1 MAENLTYRV
10 FFDTDTDREFMIHPG
25 KFSAREIPAER
36 RSKDKASKVAK
47 TTQSQ
52 LRSYLYIMETNTETN
67 QIRYFRN
74 DGKTEVSSVNKVN
87 VSGIK
92 NIDRALMDKEEK
104 TEVKSEPV
112 QAVDKQAVPAPAVK
126 KEQPKAAPETKP
138 VQTQNTQAQAE
149 PKPVQT
155 ETKPVSRPANAVV
168 PKVEIPEDLFETT
181 AEFIEICRGIPVMI
195 SDLCNSLSREDQA
208 ISDILHYIELHDDIS
223 PEETASLVAS
233 IHAHRVERRKIKD
246 QFDLLVAIRTD
257 ISSASGN
264 HLDMPN
270 VTRITKSVMGDR
282 KYRPRIIN
290 DMQEEMENHSI
301 PAEQPVTEE
310 AAAPVI
316 PEVKET
322 VVQPVSEALERKK
335 TRRLPR
341 GRRRPL

>member
-25 KFSAREIPAER
+25 KFSAREIPAEW
-36 RSKDKASKVAK
+36 RSIDKASKVAK

-104 TEVKSEPV
+104 TEVKNETAP
-112 QAVDKQAVPAPAVK
+112 AAEKQAAPAPAVK

-138 VQTQNTQAQAE
+138 VQSAPAE
-149 PKPVQT
+149 TKPAQT
-155 ETKPVSRPANAVV
+155 ETKPVSKPVNAVV

-181 AEFIEICRGIPVMI
+181 AEFVEICRGIPVMI

-270 VTRITKSVMGDR
+270 VTRITRSVMGDR

-290 DMQEEMENHSI
+290 DMQEEMENHSL
-301 PAEQPVTEE
+301 PAEQPAAEE
-310 AAAPVI
+310 TAAPAVM
-316 PEVKET
+316 EEKK
-322 VVQPVSEALERKK
+322 PVASAPAEAPERKK

-341 GRRRPL
+341 GRRRPF